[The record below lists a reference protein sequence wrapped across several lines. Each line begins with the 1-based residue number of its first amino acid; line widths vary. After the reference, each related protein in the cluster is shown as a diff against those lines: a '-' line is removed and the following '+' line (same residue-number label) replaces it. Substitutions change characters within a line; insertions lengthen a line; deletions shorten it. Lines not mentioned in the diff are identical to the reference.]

1 MKEWLKVFEDE
12 QGCKT
17 AKLKIF
23 STCKNL
29 IRCLPQLQ
37 HSDKKVGDVANE
49 PHEITHAPD
58 AIRGFC
64 VYWTQEPFY
73 IEEKKQLPFELQT
86 EEDEEDEE
94 IWW

>member
-1 MKEWLKVFEDE
+1 MKEWLKVFKDE
-12 QGCKT
+12 QGQDT
-17 AKLKIF
+17 ARLKIF

-37 HSDKKVGDVANE
+37 HDDKKIGDVANE
-49 PHEITHAPD
+49 PHELTHAPD

-64 VYWTQEPFY
+64 VYWTQEPIF
-73 IEEKKQLPFELQT
+73 IPKKEELPFELQI
-86 EEDEEDEE
+86 EEPDEE

>member
-1 MKEWLKVFEDE
+1 MKEWLKVYKDE
-12 QGCKT
+12 QGYDT
-17 AKLKIF
+17 SRLKIF

-37 HSDKKVGDVANE
+37 HDEKKIGDVATE

-64 VYWTQEPFY
+64 VYWTQEPIF
-73 IEEKKQLPFELQT
+73 IPKKQELPFELQT
-86 EEDEEDEE
+86 DDEDDE
-94 IWW
+94 IWY